1 MTCVV
6 CGDDPRANCEFC
18 PARLKVLAYAN
29 EERTPGGKALFDQ
42 EHARAAEEL
51 RGAHTFVLAYVGDDG
66 IGTVVGNCREQ
77 VWLSAA
83 CGLAEAAV
91 KQCREDET

>member
-1 MTCVV
+1 MTCIV
-6 CGDDPRANCEFC
+6 CDGRGCDFC
-18 PARLKVLAYAN
+18 GAHLKVLAYAN

-42 EHARAAEEL
+42 EHAGAIEKL

-66 IGTVVGNCREQ
+66 IGTVVANCRED
-77 VWLSAA
+77 VWLLAA

-91 KQCREDET
+91 NQCREDET